1 MIFQSLSRLVKIHL
15 PISILLLL
23 LIACPFSVAAS
34 KSPISDFSTSF
45 KRRLSESK
53 VKSLVI
59 ADFTDPAGKPVPH
72 GIYFA
77 DLLHLYLAEPPKK
90 IILVNR
96 ELLGHQLELHKLSLA
111 DLAQSEKLRLLHDSV
126 PAESIALGT
135 VDETPQQVLLRVFVR
150 RISDQTL
157 VADQQVAIPQS
168 DFYRSLVSYPNH
180 LVPSDVFRAGEKGV
194 SQPECEDCPA
204 PQFRG
209 PADGR
214 LEKSGNTN
222 VLLGLV
228 ITEEGRVARVKVLR
242 GAGPEF
248 EDLAWRN
255 LRVFRFKPARN
266 KLGRSVAAVIQ
277 MEVSFVV
284 TVDY

>member
-1 MIFQSLSRLVKIHL
+1 MIFQSLSRPVKVHL
-15 PISILLLL
+15 PISILLFL
-23 LIACPFSVAAS
+23 LISCPFSAAAS

-157 VADQQVAIPQS
+157 VADQQIAIPQS
-168 DFYRSLVSYPNH
+168 DF
-180 LVPSDVFRAGEKGV
+180 
-194 SQPECEDCPA
+194 
-204 PQFRG
+204 
-209 PADGR
+209 
-214 LEKSGNTN
+214 
-222 VLLGLV
+222 
-228 ITEEGRVARVKVLR
+228 
-242 GAGPEF
+242 
-248 EDLAWRN
+248 
-255 LRVFRFKPARN
+255 
-266 KLGRSVAAVIQ
+266 
-277 MEVSFVV
+277 
-284 TVDY
+284 